1 MGQQV
6 RRIAYSRE
14 QRRQYRRK
22 EQACL
27 DALQALLLR
36 HDFDSESSLTGME
49 IECHLVDTAYQPVMA
64 NDEVLAAIADPG
76 YQKEL
81 GAHTIEFNVP
91 PRPLAG
97 RNAVELE
104 AAIRASLNAASS
116 KANALGAA
124 LVTVGIL
131 PTLMPEHLTG
141 GWMSESKRY
150 RALNDAVLA
159 ARGADVHVDISDV
172 DRLRAA
178 YPSIAPQS
186 ACTSVQLHVQASPAD
201 FAATWNAAQLL
212 AAPQAVLGANSPYLL
227 GHQLWPETRVELSV
241 QALDSRP
248 KGLSGK
254 KIPPRVWFG
263 ERWITSVSDLFE
275 ENTRYFPALLP
286 EVSGEEPL
294 VELAAGRAPRLWELR
309 LHNGTVYRWNRPVYD
324 VVGGRPQLR
333 LENRVLSSGPTV
345 LDMVANALFF
355 YGALRTISEQDRP
368 LWSEMAFE
376 AAEAN
381 YVSAARHGM
390 CAALRW
396 PGVGE
401 VRANALVLD
410 QLLPMADEGLRRWGV
425 SVDVR
430 DRFLGVIEGRAKTG
444 RNGAAWQVCTVRALQ
459 DRGMSRRAALAEML
473 RWCCCY
479 MHTNEPVH
487 TWDTAQ

>member
-6 RRIAYSRE
+6 KRSAYSRE
-14 QRRQYRRK
+14 QRRKYRRK
-22 EQACL
+22 ERACL
-27 DALQALLLR
+27 DALNTLLLR
-36 HDFDSESSLTGME
+36 HDFDSECSLTGME
-49 IECHLVDTAYQPVMA
+49 VECHLIDADQQPVTA
-64 NDEVLAAIADPG
+64 NGEVLAAIADPC

-81 GAHTIEFNVP
+81 GAYTIEFNVP

-104 AAIRASLNAASS
+104 AAIRASLNAANA
-116 KANALGAA
+116 KANALGAD
-124 LVTVGIL
+124 LVTIGIL

-141 GWMSESKRY
+141 GWMSESRRY
-150 RALNDAVLA
+150 RAINDAVLA
-159 ARGADVHVDISDV
+159 ARRADVRVDISGA

-186 ACTSVQLHVQASPAD
+186 ACTSVQLHVQTSPAE

-212 AAPQAVLGANSPYLL
+212 AAPQAALGANSPYLL

-241 QALDSRP
+241 QALDTRP
-248 KGLSGK
+248 KGPRGQK
-254 KIPPRVWFG
+254 VRARVWFG

-286 EVSGEEPL
+286 EVSDEEPL
-294 VELAAGRAPRLWELR
+294 AELAAGRAPSLWELR

-324 VVGGRPQLR
+324 VADGRPQLR

-376 AAEAN
+376 SAEAN

-396 PGVGE
+396 PGLGE
-401 VRANALVLD
+401 VRAKELVLG
-410 QLLPMADEGLRRWGV
+410 QLLPMAHEGLRRWGV

-459 DRGMSRRAALAEML
+459 ERGMSRRAALAEML
-473 RWCCCY
+473 RRYCCY